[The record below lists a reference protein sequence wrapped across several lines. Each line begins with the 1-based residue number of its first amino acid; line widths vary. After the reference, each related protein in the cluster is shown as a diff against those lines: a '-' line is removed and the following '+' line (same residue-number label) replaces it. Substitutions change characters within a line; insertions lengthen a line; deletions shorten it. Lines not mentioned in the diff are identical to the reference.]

1 MQRFT
6 MRFGRRRHLCWW
18 LRGASDQELGLDR
31 LRAGAERTLG
41 DEPKPWY
48 WSYRVR
54 VAVK

>member
-1 MQRFT
+1 
-6 MRFGRRRHLCWW
+6 MRFGRRRHMCWW

-31 LRAGAERTLG
+31 LRAGAERLLG

-48 WSYRVR
+48 WSYRAR